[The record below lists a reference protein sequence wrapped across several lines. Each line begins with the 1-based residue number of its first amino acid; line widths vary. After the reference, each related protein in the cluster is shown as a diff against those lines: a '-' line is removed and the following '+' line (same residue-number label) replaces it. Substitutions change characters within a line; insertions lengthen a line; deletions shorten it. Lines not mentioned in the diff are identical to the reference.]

1 MKTDETN
8 FRCGSIALV
17 GRPNVGKSTL
27 LNALLGQKL
36 SITSRKPQ
44 TTRHRIRGILSRPG
58 AQFIFVDTP
67 GFQTRHMNALNR
79 RMNRGVQGAAHDVDV
94 VALVVEA
101 GRFGPE
107 DRAALKLAQVDKPLL
122 LVVNKTDTS
131 SPEAMLPFLREVA
144 KEASFAGIVPVS
156 AQKKRGLDRLLAAI
170 QEHLPVQAA
179 VFGDDELTD
188 RSERFLAAEL
198 LREKLFRS
206 LGDEV
211 PYGASVM
218 IEKFETLPKLCR
230 IHAAIVVDRAG
241 HKGIV
246 IGKNGE
252 QMKRMATAARKDM
265 ETLFDRKVHLE
276 VWVKVRSGWT
286 DDEGQLSRLG
296 YE

>member
-1 MKTDETN
+1 MKSEDAQ

-27 LNALLGQKL
+27 LNALMGQKL

-44 TTRHRIRGILSRPG
+44 TTRHRIRGILSRPQ
-58 AQFIFVDTP
+58 AQFVFVDTP

-79 RMNRGVQGAAHDVDV
+79 RMNRGVQGATHDVDV
-94 VALVVEA
+94 IALVVEA

-107 DRAALKLAQVDKPLL
+107 DRTVLKQVPAGKPLL

-131 SPEAMLPFLREVA
+131 SPDAMLPFLREIA
-144 KEASFAGIVPVS
+144 KEATFDAIVPVS
-156 AQKKRGLDRLLAAI
+156 AQKKRGLERLLAAI
-170 QEHLPVQAA
+170 QSHLPVQAA
-179 VFGDDELTD
+179 MFADDELTD

-230 IHAAIVVDRAG
+230 IHAAIVVDKAG

-246 IGKNGE
+246 IGNNGE

-265 ETLFDRKVHLE
+265 ETLFGRKVYLE

-286 DDEGQLSRLG
+286 DDEAQLGRLG
-296 YE
+296 YD